1 MYGKRCVGFFLL
13 LGIFYKSKTT
23 VMLQTSQ
30 SKKKSTQPS
39 IAALFSR
46 QSSVEN
52 FSRPVE
58 PASTAPLADPVVST
72 EPTNAPRTPDE
83 DENVEG
89 MALNPHWVANGGKQP
104 DNWRHFSALIKY
116 HRTDMKCFEFDVVN
130 GGKVRCVAC
139 CSFPVLADKSAKL
152 CREEGYFGQK
162 NGYKWE
168 FFKAHLNS

>member
-1 MYGKRCVGFFLL
+1 MSSIIFITIIFSPEIFLLLLLHHSRPGNKDARHAPGVCVWELAGLALYWRFGIGVYGSDAGQAPSTCACWKKKRFFLL
-13 LGIFYKSKTT
+13 LVIFYKSKTT

-30 SKKKSTQPS
+30 SKTKSTQPS

-83 DENVEG
+83 DENTR
-89 MALNPHWVANGGKQP
+89 
-104 DNWRHFSALIKY
+104 WR
-116 HRTDMKCFEFDVVN
+116 
-130 GGKVRCVAC
+130 
-139 CSFPVLADKSAKL
+139 
-152 CREEGYFGQK
+152 
-162 NGYKWE
+162 W
-168 FFKAHLNS
+168 KATR